1 MSMPN
6 SSRTPELRKFGPTS
20 MRLSPL
26 GLGCWQFSK
35 ANGLVGGFWPKLD
48 NELVHDIVKVSL
60 EGGINWFDTAE
71 VYGGGESEQILAES
85 LKAAGPLAKD
95 VHIATKWWPTFR
107 TAGNIP
113 RTIGERQRRLQ
124 GYPIDLY
131 MVHQPFSF
139 SSVASEMRQMA
150 KLAEQGKIRNVGV
163 SNFNAKR
170 MREADRVLREHGL
183 RLASNQ
189 VKYSLLDR
197 RIERN
202 GILETAQELGAAIIA
217 YSPLEQ
223 GILSGKFH
231 LDPTLIRK
239 APGPRRLMKGFKPT
253 GLRQTQ
259 PLIEALER
267 LAKTYSASA
276 TQVALNWV
284 IHAHG
289 ESVFAIP
296 GASKLRHAEENVRAM
311 GFRLSESELGELS
324 EISTRVALK

>member
-1 MSMPN
+1 MPDVQ
-6 SSRTPELRKFGPTS
+6 SRPELRKFGNTD
-20 MRLSPL
+20 MLLSPL

-35 ANGLVGGFWPKLD
+35 ARGLVGGFWPKLD
-48 NELVHDIVKVSL
+48 NALVNDIVKVSL

-71 VYGGGESEQILAES
+71 IYGGGESEQILAES
-85 LKAAGPLAKD
+85 LGAAGDLANGA
-95 VHIATKWWPTFR
+95 HIATKWWPGFR

-113 RTIGERQRRLQ
+113 RTIDERLLRLG

-131 MVHQPFSF
+131 MIHQPFSF

-150 KLAEQGKIRNVGV
+150 KLAEQGKIRYVGV

-189 VKYSLLDR
+189 MKYSMLDR

-202 GILETAQELGAAIIA
+202 GVLETAQELGVAIIA

-231 LDPTLIRK
+231 GNPELIRK
-239 APGPRRLMKGFKPT
+239 APGPRRLMKGFKPQ
-253 GLRQTQ
+253 GLQQTK
-259 PLIEALER
+259 PLIDVLER
-267 LAKTYSASA
+267 FAARYQASA
-276 TQVALNWV
+276 TQIALNWI

-289 ESVFAIP
+289 DSLFAIP
-296 GASKLRHAEENVRAM
+296 GASKLHHAQENVRAM
-311 GFRLSESELGELS
+311 GFRLTESEIGELS
-324 EISTRVALK
+324 ESSARVALK

>member
-1 MSMPN
+1 MLEVYEG
-6 SSRTPELRKFGPTS
+6 PELRPFGPTD

-35 ANGLVGGFWPKLD
+35 ASGIVGGFWPKLD
-48 NELVHDIVKVSL
+48 NSLVKDIVRVSL

-71 VYGGGESEQILAES
+71 IYGGGESEQILAES
-85 LKAAGPLAKD
+85 LHATGDLANNA
-95 VHIATKWWPTFR
+95 HIATKWWPGFR

-113 RTIGERQRRLQ
+113 RTIDERLRRL
-124 GYPIDLY
+124 GGFSIDLY
-131 MVHQPFSF
+131 MIHQPFSF
-139 SSVASEMRQMA
+139 SSVGSEMRQMA
-150 KLAEQGKIRNVGV
+150 KLAEQGKIRHVGV
-163 SNFNAKR
+163 SNFNARR
-170 MREADRVLREHGL
+170 MREAARVLKEHGL
-183 RLASNQ
+183 QLASNQ

-202 GILETAQELGAAIIA
+202 GILDTAQELGAAIIA

-231 LDPTLIRK
+231 KNPELIRK
-239 APGPRRLMKGFKPT
+239 APGPRRLMKGFKPQ

-259 PLIEALER
+259 PLIDVLER
-267 LAKTYSASA
+267 LAVKYGGSA
-276 TQVALNWV
+276 TQVALNWI

-296 GASKLRHAEENVRAM
+296 GASKLNHAEENVRAM
-311 GFRLSESELGELS
+311 GFRLTSNEIGELGEVAH
-324 EISTRVALK
+324 RVALK

>member
-1 MSMPN
+1 MLDVQA
-6 SSRTPELRKFGPTS
+6 TPGLRKFGNTD
-20 MRLSPL
+20 MLLSPL

-35 ANGLVGGFWPKLD
+35 ARGLVGGFWPKLD
-48 NELVHDIVKVSL
+48 NALVNDIVRVSL

-71 VYGGGESEQILAES
+71 IYGGGESEQVLAES
-85 LKAAGPLAKD
+85 LAAAGSLAIEA
-95 VHIATKWWPTFR
+95 HIATKWWPGFR

-113 RTIGERQRRLQ
+113 RTIDERLRRLG

-131 MVHQPFSF
+131 MIHQPFSF
-139 SSVASEMRQMA
+139 SSVGGEMRQMA
-150 KLAEQGKIRNVGV
+150 RLAEQGKIRYVGV

-189 VKYSLLDR
+189 MKYSMLDR

-202 GILETAQELGAAIIA
+202 GVLETAQELGIAIIA

-231 LDPTLIRK
+231 GNPELIRK
-239 APGPRRLMKGFKPT
+239 APGPRRLMKGFKPQ
-253 GLRQTQ
+253 GLQQTK
-259 PLIEALER
+259 PLIDVLER
-267 LAKTYSASA
+267 FATRYQASP
-276 TQVALNWV
+276 TQIALNWV

-289 ESVFAIP
+289 DSVFAIP
-296 GASKLRHAEENVRAM
+296 GASKLHHAQENVRAM
-311 GFRLSESELGELS
+311 GFRLSESEIDELNEMS
-324 EISTRVALK
+324 ARVALK